1 MGLEL
6 RSSTLNCVNPI
17 GIGNKEVINM
27 LGYLVLILLP
37 LAVLSGGLI
46 ALFAGRRLYPVW
58 LGFATYF
65 FVTRI
70 LDLALFRYSDNIRNW
85 GGLVITIL
93 VVGAVVLSRE
103 RVVRYIPSLGGF
115 IVGTMIGE
123 RLLGIIHPEAGKY
136 LFFGV
141 LMAGGLIGLY
151 LFHKILDFDNALIVL
166 SALWGGSYI
175 SKLIFDVV
183 DVFLITAAGLNNTV
197 GGFLNATLLLQ
208 TLIWLG
214 LTAIGILVQRRLGYK
229 PIPAVEEKLKSGAVQ
244 VTSQPSRRGWII
256 GGMLGGLLIIFI
268 LAAIA
273 GGENKLAK
281 SIRSSLTNLERSL
294 GLEAEAPGDAPWE
307 WSTILLRPQIELQ
320 DNDRILVLV
329 PHPDDDILSTA
340 GLIQQALDKG
350 LPVKVIFFTN
360 GDYNETSFALYRKE
374 ITLDP
379 TEALRLGETRRE
391 EALAAQ
397 GILGV
402 KPEQVTF
409 LGYPDGG
416 GLQIFEN
423 HWGDRQPYRALLS
436 GSTSVPY
443 TFTKTPNA
451 PYKGESIVSDIKKIL
466 SEFKPT
472 KIFTSHPGDV
482 HPDHQTLPL
491 YLQVA
496 LWELENEIAPDVYHF
511 ITHYGRWPQP
521 RGYQPEHPLEP
532 PAQYDVDNRWRILPI
547 TEEQRAKKLQA
558 LQAHK
563 TQWGSGKPYLESVVR
578 ANELFDV
585 IDEITLSQSEEVAI
599 LPAESAFQGEALHL
613 HPQAEQDAFT
623 EAEVRTVKLD
633 GDELVF
639 AIELEAPLEGDVH
652 AKVWMMGYRQDTPFG
667 EMPKIYMDL
676 STAGYKVYDRGQEL
690 STDLV
695 AVSGTP
701 TRSEVRVPLALLGDP
716 ERVLVSAQTS
726 IGDVPLDNI
735 PWVTLNIDNR

>member
-1 MGLEL
+1 
-6 RSSTLNCVNPI
+6 
-17 GIGNKEVINM
+17 M
-27 LGYLVLILLP
+27 LGYLALILLT

-58 LGFATYF
+58 LVFATYF
-65 FVTRI
+65 FFSRI
-70 LDLALFRYSDNIRNW
+70 LDLALFRYSDVVRNW
-85 GGLVITIL
+85 GGLVVTVL
-93 VVGAVVLSRE
+93 VVGAVILWRQ
-103 RVVRYIPSLGGF
+103 RVVRYVPLLGGF

-123 RLLGIIHPEAGKY
+123 RLLGIILPEAGKF

-141 LMAGGLIGLY
+141 LIVGGLIGLY

-175 SKLIFDVV
+175 SKVIFDVV
-183 DVFLITAAGLNNTV
+183 DVFLITAAGLNGLF

-214 LTAIGILVQRRLGYK
+214 LTVIGILVQRRLGYK
-229 PIPAVEEKLKSGAVQ
+229 PMPVVEKKPKIEAAKEP
-244 VTSQPSRRGWII
+244 SQPSRRRWVV
-256 GGMLGGLLIIFI
+256 GGVVGGLLIIFI

-273 GGENKLAK
+273 GGDNKLAK
-281 SIRSSLTNLERSL
+281 SIRTSFTNLERSL

-307 WSTILLRPQIELQ
+307 WTTTLLRPQLELQ
-320 DNDRILVLV
+320 QNDRILVLA

-340 GLIQQALDKG
+340 GTIQQALEMG
-350 LPVKVIFFTN
+350 LPVEVVLLTV

-374 ITLDP
+374 ITLDS

-416 GLQIFEN
+416 GLEIFEK
-423 HWGDRQPYRALLS
+423 HWGESQPYRALLS
-436 GSTSVPY
+436 GLTSVPY
-443 TFTKTPNA
+443 SFTQSPDA
-451 PYKGESIVSDIKKIL
+451 PFKGESIVADIKQVVRD
-466 SEFKPT
+466 FQPT
-472 KIFTSHPGDV
+472 KIITSHPGDV

-496 LWELENEIAPDVYHF
+496 LWELEGEILPEVYHF

-547 TEEQRAKKLQA
+547 TEEQREKKLQA

-563 TQWGSGKPYLESVVR
+563 TQWGSGRPYLESVVR

-585 IDEITLSQSEEVAI
+585 IDEIPISSGQEVEI
-599 LPAESAFQGEALHL
+599 IPAESAFNGDALHL
-613 HPQAEQDAFT
+613 LPERDQESFT
-623 EAEVRTVKLD
+623 HGEVRTVKLE

-639 AIELEAPLEGDVH
+639 AVELEQPLEGDVH
-652 AKVWMMGYRQDTPFG
+652 AKVWSMGYRADTSFG
-667 EMPKIYMDL
+667 EMPKLFMDL
-676 STAGYKVYDRGQEL
+676 SAAGYKLYDRGQEL
-690 STDLV
+690 PADSVT
-695 AVSGTP
+695 VSSTP

-716 ERVLVSAQTS
+716 ERILLSAQTS

-735 PWVTLNIDNR
+735 PWVFLVLNKE